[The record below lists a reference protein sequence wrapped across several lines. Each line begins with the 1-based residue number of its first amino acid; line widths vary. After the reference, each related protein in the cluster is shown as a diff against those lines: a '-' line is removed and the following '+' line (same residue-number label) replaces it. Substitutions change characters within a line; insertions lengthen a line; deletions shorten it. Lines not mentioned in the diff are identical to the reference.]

1 MAGMRV
7 FLLLAGCATVASASE
22 QKPQSYKTAK
32 TLPVLEKCLVQE
44 LSDLGEPTLMQE
56 KGSTTLMIRNGEGRP
71 LLIEITPPSVTIT
84 TKADLET
91 RNRVGH
97 CL

>member
-1 MAGMRV
+1 
-7 FLLLAGCATVASASE
+7 
-22 QKPQSYKTAK
+22 
-32 TLPVLEKCLVQE
+32 VLEKCLVQE

-71 LLIEITPPSVTIT
+71 LLIEIAPPSVTIT
-84 TKADLET
+84 TKADLDT
-91 RNRVGH
+91 RSRVGH